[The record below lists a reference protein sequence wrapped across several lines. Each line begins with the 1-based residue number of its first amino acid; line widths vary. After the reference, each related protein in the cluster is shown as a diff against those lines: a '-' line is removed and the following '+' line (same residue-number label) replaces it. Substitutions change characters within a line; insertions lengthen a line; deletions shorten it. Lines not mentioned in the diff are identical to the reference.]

1 MPISQ
6 DLLEILVCPA
16 CRSKVELLEDQS
28 ALACRNCGRSYSIQD
43 DIPSMLIV
51 EECPSC
57 KATAMMQVDNENLKC
72 PECSHTYP
80 IKEAPNSRSQ
90 VQG

>member
-6 DLLEILVCPA
+6 DLLEILICPA
-16 CRSKVELLEDQS
+16 CRAKVELKEDAS
-28 ALACRNCGRSYSIQD
+28 ALACQNCGRSYPIQD

-57 KATAMMQVDNENLKC
+57 KATAMMQVEGDNLKC
-72 PECSHTYP
+72 PECGHVYP
-80 IKEAPNSRSQ
+80 IREVP
-90 VQG
+90 G

>member
-1 MPISQ
+1 MPVSQ

-16 CRSKVELLEDQS
+16 CRARVELKEDS
-28 ALACRNCGRSYSIQD
+28 TALVCQRCGRSYPIQD

-57 KATAMMQVDNENLKC
+57 KATAMMQVEGESLKC
-72 PECSHTYP
+72 PDCAHTYP
-80 IKEAPNSRSQ
+80 ILESARQS
-90 VQG
+90 

>member
-6 DLLEILVCPA
+6 DLLEILICPA
-16 CRSKVELLEDQS
+16 CRARVELKEDSS
-28 ALACRNCGRSYSIQD
+28 ALVCQNCGRSYTVQD

-57 KATAMMQVDNENLKC
+57 KATAMMQVEGDQLKC
-72 PECSHTYP
+72 PDCGHTYP
-80 IKEAPNSRSQ
+80 IVPGPKSQ
-90 VQG
+90 VPG

>member
-16 CRSKVELLEDQS
+16 CRSKVELKEDAS
-28 ALACRNCGRSYSIQD
+28 ALLCGNCGRSYTIQD

-57 KATAMMQVDNENLKC
+57 RVTAMMQVEGESLKC
-72 PECSHTYP
+72 PECGHTYP
-80 IKEAPNSRSQ
+80 IKEDAR
-90 VQG
+90 QGS

>member
-6 DLLEILVCPA
+6 DLLEILICPA
-16 CRSKVELLEDQS
+16 CRAKVELKEDGS
-28 ALACRNCGRSYSIQD
+28 ALVCQNCGRSYPIQD

-57 KATAMMQVDNENLKC
+57 KATAMMQVEGDDLKC
-72 PECSHTYP
+72 PECGHTYP
-80 IKEAPNSRSQ
+80 IKEVPNSKSQ
-90 VQG
+90 DPG

>member
-6 DLLEILVCPA
+6 DLLEILICPA
-16 CRSKVELLEDQS
+16 CRAKVELKEDAS
-28 ALACRNCGRSYSIQD
+28 ALVCQNCGRSYSIQD

-57 KATAMMQVDNENLKC
+57 KQTAMMQVEGENLKC
-72 PECSHTYP
+72 PECGHTYP
-80 IKEAPNSRSQ
+80 IVPSSKSQ
-90 VQG
+90 VPG